1 MLEENLLNRSRPN
14 MQSYVSAYSMINN
27 NHKHLSTVFI
37 IYVQAA
43 YTGNTFI
50 EQENQYIVIN

>member
-14 MQSYVSAYSMINN
+14 MQSYVPMYSMVNN
-27 NHKHLSTVFI
+27 NHKHLSAVFV

-43 YTGNTFI
+43 YTVNAFT
-50 EQENQYIVIN
+50 EQENQYTVIN